1 MAFTFGGALG
11 TAQSKGT
18 LNVVTIT
25 TGATAPVGSLVVVCI
40 GVDNVATTDGDHG
53 EVTSVV
59 DSAGNLYLKAGEHT
73 NAQGAAGGGSTVAVW
88 QSVLAAQLSSGG
100 TITVTLGAN
109 VGARSAIAG
118 YWTIGK
124 AGVAVAGLV
133 TQATDGADPA
143 TLTLADLP
151 SREYLCIGA
160 GSYEGPYGSDSY
172 AADGAFSAIADA
184 GSGAFGI
191 GTTGGEAVTNQ
202 SVGAGYRILT
212 GTGASYDATIAS
224 NRDSAGLLVA
234 LYEVDVAV
242 IQPDNDASKDTFI
255 NADYPNNPY
264 DHVMQHLWV
273 GEQRFGEGPYRTL
286 IQFDLGAMPEGVTI
300 AWAALVLTVES
311 AWHSNDAAGTFSA
324 HRISRTWVAATVTW
338 NNYDGTNAWSTAGGD
353 YEAGDIG
360 TMPVLTS
367 ETTGTKKRIWLDP
380 TAVQEWLDGEYAN
393 NGLLLRSTNEAVFNS
408 HRFYNAAASTSSQRP
423 ALIIGYEAEGGGGE
437 IVELAASI
445 SVASDAPDS
454 AMLLVT
460 REMVAALSADSTA
473 TPVGVLLAVERAFTA
488 LMDAA
493 GSTPTVPLAVERALS
508 ASAAGTSTTPDDVM
522 LSVAALLAATVAASS
537 GTPEIELSI
546 LRALS
551 ATLLASGAAPDDV
564 VLSIAGIVLLSALMS
579 AQGETPDDAT
589 LAVIRPMLAELD
601 ATTSAPDD
609 VAIILS
615 RIFAAEMF
623 ATSDTSDTATLLVTR
638 LMVAAILAVSST
650 PDSVRLLLGE
660 GLTEVL
666 FRGMARGHSRK
677 MGR

>member
-18 LNVVTIT
+18 GNTVTIT

-109 VGARSAIAG
+109 VGARSTVAG

-124 AGVAVAGLV
+124 AGVAVAGLA

-212 GTGASYDATIAS
+212 GTGTSYDATIAS

-255 NADYPNNPY
+255 NAYFPNNPY

-454 AMLLVT
+454 ATLLVA
-460 REMVAALSADSTA
+460 REMVAALSADSVA

-488 LMDAA
+488 LMDAT
-493 GSTPTVPLAVERALS
+493 GDTPTVPLAVERALS

-522 LSVAALLAATVAASS
+522 LSVAALLAATWRTRNARWQMLTAS
-537 GTPEIELSI
+537 
-546 LRALS
+546 A
-551 ATLLASGAAPDDV
+551 
-564 VLSIAGIVLLSALMS
+564 
-579 AQGETPDDAT
+579 
-589 LAVIRPMLAELD
+589 
-601 ATTSAPDD
+601 
-609 VAIILS
+609 
-615 RIFAAEMF
+615 
-623 ATSDTSDTATLLVTR
+623 
-638 LMVAAILAVSST
+638 
-650 PDSVRLLLGE
+650 
-660 GLTEVL
+660 
-666 FRGMARGHSRK
+666 H
-677 MGR
+677 